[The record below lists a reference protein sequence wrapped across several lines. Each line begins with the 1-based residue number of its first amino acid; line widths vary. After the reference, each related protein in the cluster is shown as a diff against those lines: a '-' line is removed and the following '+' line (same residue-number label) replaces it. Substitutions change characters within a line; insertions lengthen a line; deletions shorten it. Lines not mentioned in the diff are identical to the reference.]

1 MNGTGTQRI
10 RVALYDARPYDR
22 EFFDEASS
30 RTGFDIAYLETHLTP
45 DTCRLAEGSQAVCA
59 FVNDTINAPV
69 ITALHHAG
77 VELIALRSTGYNNV
91 DLQAAYRRIHVVRV
105 PAYSPHAVAE
115 HALALLLTLN
125 RHTHKAYYRSRD
137 NNFSIVGLM
146 GFDLHGKT
154 AGVIGTG
161 AIGRVLI
168 PVLVSLG
175 MEVLASDPVADQ
187 ATAARL
193 GFTYIDRDELYR
205 RADVI
210 SLHCPLTRETFHMID
225 ARSIARMK
233 DGVYIINTGRGRLI
247 DTGALIQ
254 GLKKGKIGAAGL
266 DVYEEESE
274 FFYEDFSTRVIADDT
289 LARLLTFANVLI
301 TSHQGFFTREALQHI
316 AATTV
321 ENLSAYFGGT
331 ALHNEICYR
340 CGQDPSDCSRQRIGR
355 CF

>member
-1 MNGTGTQRI
+1 MNGTGSQRI
-10 RVALYDARPYDR
+10 SVALYDARPYDR
-22 EFFDEASS
+22 AFFDAATS
-30 RTGFDIAYLETHLTP
+30 RTGFDISYLETHLTP

-59 FVNDTINAPV
+59 FVNDTISAPV
-69 ITALHHAG
+69 ITALHDAG

-91 DLQAAYRRIHVVRV
+91 DLQAAYNRIHVVHV

-115 HALALLLTLN
+115 HALALLFTLN

-137 NNFSIVGLM
+137 GNFSIVGLM
-146 GFDLHGKT
+146 GVDLYGKT
-154 AGVIGTG
+154 AGIIGTG
-161 AIGRVLI
+161 AIGRALI

-175 MEVLASDPVADQ
+175 MEVLASDPAADREM
-187 ATAARL
+187 AARL
-193 GFTYIDRDELYR
+193 GFTYVDLDELYR

-210 SLHCPLTRETFHMID
+210 SLHCPLTGETFHMID
-225 ARSIARMK
+225 ARSIALMK
-233 DGVYIINTGRGRLI
+233 DGVFIINTGRGRLI
-247 DTGALIQ
+247 DTHALIQ
-254 GLKKGKIGAAGL
+254 GLKKRKIGAAGL

-274 FFYEDFSTRVIADDT
+274 FFYEDFSTKVIEDDT

-321 ENLSAYFGGT
+321 ENLSAYFAGRK
-331 ALHNEICYR
+331 LQNEICYR
-340 CGQDPSDCSRQRIGR
+340 CGQDPVDCSRQQTGR